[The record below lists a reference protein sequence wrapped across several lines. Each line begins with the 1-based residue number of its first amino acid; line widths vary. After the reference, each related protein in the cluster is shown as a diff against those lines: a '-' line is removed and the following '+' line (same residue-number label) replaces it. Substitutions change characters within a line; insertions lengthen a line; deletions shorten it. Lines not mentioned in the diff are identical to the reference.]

1 MASRTDH
8 VAVLVVH
15 GMGRHQPGNTR
26 QKLLAGLSRLA
37 GTEASRK
44 SSADYDSLTI
54 EETPVRLYEVYWA
67 DLHLGGSTRG
77 ACDIEEVQAIAWF
90 PFFNVIRR
98 RYPKGAYS
106 WAKLAWW
113 CAILPFVNV
122 VVGLGYDGISWVMRW
137 GNAKY
142 KGISRARSSGQHAS
156 VLRTVTK
163 FFPTR
168 SDDYTRV
175 DAELDESL
183 GDVLTYVNSAGQ
195 SFYREP
201 GDVPA
206 ARLSAYQ
213 EIVKRFHD
221 QLVRASS
228 QEGCSEIQVVAHSLG
243 TVITY
248 HALAGFRPDRL
259 PLSDAGSIQHALTKI
274 TRLYTIGSPLEKIR
288 FFWPA
293 LAGVES
299 PWLRQSIRWDNFVSW
314 FDLVAGPLRRF
325 GEWGTPRNHRLL
337 GGGFFRGH
345 VVYEH
350 SHVFLE
356 SLAHGLSGQEVRLR
370 PTLKERC
377 VDTLMLIGEFL
388 FAPGL
393 VVLTLAFGVL
403 ALGLQAAVLSYMITK
418 ALDWA
423 RPGLVAPQFTDVAT
437 NAFIMIAIV
446 VINLVSPLRLASK
459 AHARTATLPDQA
471 VIRT

>member
-1 MASRTDH
+1 VASRTDH

-15 GMGRHQPGNTR
+15 GMGRHQPGKTR
-26 QKLLAGLSRLA
+26 EKLLAGLSRLA
-37 GTEASRK
+37 RHDASCE
-44 SSADYDSLTI
+44 SSADYDSLI
-54 EETPVRLYEVYWA
+54 IGETPVRLYEVYWA
-67 DLHLGGSTRG
+67 DLHLGDSTLG
-77 ACDIEEVQAIAWF
+77 ACQIEEVQAIAWF
-90 PFFNVIRR
+90 PFFNMMRR
-98 RYPKGAYS
+98 RYPKGSYS

-137 GNAKY
+137 RNAKY
-142 KGISRARSSGQHAS
+142 KGISRARLSGRTEKHAS
-156 VLRTVTK
+156 VLRILTK

-168 SDDYTRV
+168 SDDYTCV

-213 EIVKRFHD
+213 DIVKRFHD
-221 QLVRASS
+221 QLVQASS
-228 QEGCSEIQVVAHSLG
+228 QEGCSEIQVIAHSLG

-248 HALAGFRPDRL
+248 HALAGFTPDRL
-259 PLSDAGSIQHALTKI
+259 PRSEAGSIQHALTKI

-299 PWLRQSIRWDNFVSW
+299 PWLRQSIHWDNFVSW
-314 FDLVAGPLRRF
+314 FDLVAGALRRF
-325 GEWGTPRNHRLL
+325 AEWGTTQNHRLL

-370 PTLKERC
+370 RTLKERG
-377 VDTLMLIGEFL
+377 VDTLVLIGEFL

-393 VVLTLAFGVL
+393 VVVTLAFGVL
-403 ALGLQAAVLSYMITK
+403 ALGLQAAVLSYLIRN
-418 ALDWA
+418 ALDWV
-423 RPGLVAPQFTDVAT
+423 RPGLLAPQFTDVAT
-437 NAFIMIAIV
+437 NAFIVIAIV
-446 VINLVSPLRLASK
+446 IINLVSPLRLASK
-459 AHARTATLPDQA
+459 AHARTRSDR
-471 VIRT
+471 VV